1 MANPKRVRVIYE
13 KALGNPASLKF
24 GEVCT
29 LAEGVGFRLDR
40 IRGSHHIFV
49 HSNPHCHLLNLQEV
63 RGQAKPYQ
71 VRQLLK
77 LIEEF
82 QLLPR

>member
-1 MANPKRVRVIYE
+1 MANRKRVIAIYE
-13 KALGNPASLKF
+13 KALRKPASLKF
-24 GEVCT
+24 REARA

-49 HSNPHCHLLNLQEV
+49 HHSQSNCLINLQEV
-63 RGQAKPYQ
+63 RGDAKPYQ

-82 QLLPR
+82 QLLPQ